1 MVTELLMLAGIRT
14 RVLGRAEQ
22 SGALPQ
28 PVSPA
33 AEILFLTALKNCT
46 QETQECTTGGSLPCL
61 RKDPT

>member
-33 AEILFLTALKNCT
+33 AEILFLTALKNLT
-46 QETQECTTGGSLPCL
+46 ALRRHRSAPQGAPSLV
-61 RKDPT
+61 